1 MCSSGSPGGAWSNE
15 RQPASTELF
24 DTDRII
30 AAGEKPRRWGS
41 WYVAEHRIRAM
52 RAYLQTIISTSIGN
66 PLIYLFAMGIGLAT
80 IVDQGSG
87 AAALGVTYLAFIAP
101 ALIAT
106 AAVQVA
112 AEECTY
118 PLMMG
123 FKWNPIFFAMNA
135 APISGNQ
142 IVNGLVISVLAR
154 MVPTVVIYFIVTVP
168 FGAILSWWGVLIIPI
183 SALTG
188 LAVGCAIMPYTAR
201 IEEDKGQMAMIQR
214 FGILPMFL
222 FSGTFFPLER
232 LPWYLQWIGWIS
244 PLWHGTQLGRVASYG
259 LEEPAFVTVIHIAY
273 LLAIVVVGWRWT
285 QRIVTRRLDK

>member
-1 MCSSGSPGGAWSNE
+1 M
-15 RQPASTELF
+15 STAT
-24 DTDRII
+24 DTHALIE
-30 AAGEKPRRWGS
+30 AGVKPRKYGS

-52 RAYLQTIISTSIGN
+52 RAYLQTIIATSFGN

-87 AAALGVTYLAFIAP
+87 ASELGVSYLAFIAP

-112 AEECTY
+112 AEEFTY

-123 FKWNPIFFAMNA
+123 FKWNPIFYAMNA

-142 IVNGLVISVLAR
+142 IVNGLVISVFFR
-154 MVPTVVIYFIVTVP
+154 MFPTVLIYFLVTVP
-168 FGAILSWWGVLIIPI
+168 FGAILSWWGVFIV
-183 SALTG
+183 AAATLTG
-188 LAVGCAIMPYTAR
+188 FAVGFAIMPYTAS
-201 IEEDKGQMAMIQR
+201 ITEDKGQMAMIQR

-222 FSGTFFPLER
+222 FSGTFFPLET
-232 LPWYLQWIGWIS
+232 LPWYLQPIGWIS

-259 LEEPAFVTVIHIAY
+259 MEEPAFLTVIHIAY
-273 LLAIVVVGWRWT
+273 LAVICFVGWRWT

>member
-1 MCSSGSPGGAWSNE
+1 MTIDT
-15 RQPASTELF
+15 REL
-24 DTDRII
+24 IE
-30 AAGEKPRRWGS
+30 AGVKPRRFGS

-52 RAYLQTIISTSIGN
+52 RSYLQTIVATSIGN

-87 AAALGVTYLAFIAP
+87 ADALGVSYLAFLAP

-123 FKWNPIFFAMNA
+123 FKWNPIFYAMNA

-154 MVPTVVIYFIVTVP
+154 MVPTVIIYFIVTIP
-168 FGAILSWWGVLIIPI
+168 FGAILSWWGVFII
-183 SALTG
+183 AAATLTG
-188 LAVGCAIMPYTAR
+188 LAVGLAIMPYTAS

-222 FSGTFFPLER
+222 FSGTFFPLEQ
-232 LPWYLQWIGWIS
+232 LPWFLQPIGWIS

-259 LEEPAFVTVIHIAY
+259 LEEPVWLTVLHIAY
-273 LLAIVVVGWRWT
+273 LAVICVVGWRWT